1 MKSEEWRVES
11 EVLGAQEP
19 IKEGD
24 CSGADPL
31 SRHEVRDG
39 VSGDVREIFCFSCR
53 TIPLRVSKYGG
64 ANQAPAA

>member
-1 MKSEEWRVES
+1 MKSGEWRVEG

-39 VSGDVREIFCFSCR
+39 VSGDVRDKFFAFPAGRSLCAYQNTAGRI
-53 TIPLRVSKYGG
+53 K
-64 ANQAPAA
+64 PAA